1 MEIPNYD
8 SGDNP
13 DKKYK
18 QLFPY
23 MPSNTFR
30 MLICGNSGS
39 GKTNLLY
46 HMLIKPL
53 LYYDEIY
60 LYARNLEQDKYQKLI
75 QKMRELSHK
84 LGYEILHVSNDEI
97 TPVTEMDYE
106 DNQKLVI
113 FDDYKYVDDNST
125 GTPSTSRLTVDSNID
140 MKDRYRIQN
149 LITPQDS
156 KDPATKYYVD
166 NTFLD
171 RDGSYPMKGNL
182 NMDNN
187 RIFNLPAP
195 NGGNQPTPLAFT
207 DLKYL
212 HVAGTNKMTNNLN
225 MDNKKIINLRP
236 PTDSTDGATKKYVDD
251 SIPDT
256 SSFIKKDGSVAMTS
270 NLNLGNKKIVDL
282 ATPTS
287 NTDAATKKYVDD
299 NAGSPDLSDYLEK

>member
-8 SGDNP
+8 SVDDL

-23 MPSNTFR
+23 MPSDTFR

-75 QKMRELSHK
+75 QKMRELSSK

-113 FDDYKYVDDNST
+113 SDDYVCDKNQRQLIDYFIQGRHKNCSVIYLSQSFYKIPKDIRLNCSYYCLYEFPSSRESNRISSELGVDKETYKAATRKPFTFLYVDKPKKFIAKN
-125 GTPSTSRLTVDSNID
+125 
-140 MKDRYRIQN
+140 
-149 LITPQDS
+149 
-156 KDPATKYYVD
+156 
-166 NTFLD
+166 
-171 RDGSYPMKGNL
+171 
-182 NMDNN
+182 
-187 RIFNLPAP
+187 
-195 NGGNQPTPLAFT
+195 FT
-207 DLKYL
+207 DYIC
-212 HVAGTNKMTNNLN
+212 NN
-225 MDNKKIINLRP
+225 
-236 PTDSTDGATKKYVDD
+236 
-251 SIPDT
+251 
-256 SSFIKKDGSVAMTS
+256 
-270 NLNLGNKKIVDL
+270 
-282 ATPTS
+282 
-287 NTDAATKKYVDD
+287 
-299 NAGSPDLSDYLEK
+299 